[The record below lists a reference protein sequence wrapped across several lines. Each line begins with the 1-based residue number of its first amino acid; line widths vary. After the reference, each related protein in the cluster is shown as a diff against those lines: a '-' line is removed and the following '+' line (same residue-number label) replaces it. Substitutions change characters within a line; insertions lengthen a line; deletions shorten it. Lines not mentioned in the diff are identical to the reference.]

1 MDGSVSYRGAISNI
15 LKYNLEPNTLL
26 FSNEDGKNQALDLPS
41 NYLTYLDRLR
51 DNIQD
56 QIDEKSNKTYLD
68 SLFYTKIETNAIIS
82 NLINS
87 APAQLD
93 TLNEL
98 SAALNND
105 ANFAT
110 TIINLINT
118 KSNITDVDDKFLLY
132 YTKLQVD
139 DFVTALNDDIT
150 NLYSVVSPYEVGVN
164 AYSFLN
170 IPTDT
175 VPLCIR
181 SSDKT
186 EQIANF

>member
-15 LKYNLEPNTLL
+15 LKYNLEPNALL
-26 FSNEDGKNQALDLPS
+26 FSNEDGKIQALDLPS

-56 QIDEKSNKTYLD
+56 QIDEKSNKSYLD
-68 SLFYTKIETNAIIS
+68 SLFYTKIETDGIIS
-82 NLINS
+82 NLIDS
-87 APAQLD
+87 APEQLN

-118 KSNITDVDDKFLLY
+118 KSNITDVDDNFFIILY
-132 YTKLQVD
+132 K
-139 DFVTALNDDIT
+139 
-150 NLYSVVSPYEVGVN
+150 
-164 AYSFLN
+164 
-170 IPTDT
+170 
-175 VPLCIR
+175 IR
-181 SSDKT
+181 GK
-186 EQIANF
+186 

>member
-1 MDGSVSYRGAISNI
+1 MDGSVSFKGAVSDI
-15 LKYNLEPNTLL
+15 LRYNLEPNTLL
-26 FSNEDGKNQALDLPS
+26 FSNEDGKIQALHLPS

-51 DNIQD
+51 DNTQD

-68 SLFYTKIETNAIIS
+68 SLFYTKVQTDDIIS

-87 APAQLD
+87 APEQLD

-98 SAALNND
+98 SQALNND

-118 KSNITDVDDKFLLY
+118 KSNITDVDDIFLLY

-150 NLYSVVSPYEVGVN
+150 KSFYGSVT
-164 AYSFLN
+164 L
-170 IPTDT
+170 
-175 VPLCIR
+175 R
-181 SSDKT
+181 SRG
-186 EQIANF
+186 

>member
-15 LKYNLEPNTLL
+15 LKYNLEPNAIL

-51 DNIQD
+51 RDNIQD
-56 QIDEKSNKTYLD
+56 QIDKKSNKTYLD
-68 SLFYTKIETNAIIS
+68 SLFYTKIQTDDIIS

-87 APAQLD
+87 APEQLN

-164 AYSFLN
+164 AYSFFKYSN
-170 IPTDT
+170 KHNSI
-175 VPLCIR
+175 IY
-181 SSDKT
+181 S
-186 EQIANF
+186 

>member
-1 MDGSVSYRGAISNI
+1 MDGSVSFKGAISNI
-15 LKYNLEPNTLL
+15 LKSNLPENSLL
-26 FSNEDGKNQALDLPS
+26 FSNEDGKIQALDLPS

-68 SLFYTKIETNAIIS
+68 SLFYNRTEVDDIIS

-87 APAQLD
+87 APEQLD

-98 SAALNND
+98 SQALNND

-118 KSNITDVDDKFLLY
+118 KRNLTDVDDNFFIVLY
-132 YTKLQVD
+132 K
-139 DFVTALNDDIT
+139 
-150 NLYSVVSPYEVGVN
+150 
-164 AYSFLN
+164 
-170 IPTDT
+170 
-175 VPLCIR
+175 IR
-181 SSDKT
+181 GK
-186 EQIANF
+186 